1 VRGTGS
7 APRTR
12 LGRSDPHDHD
22 GSRPLFLF
30 DEVLPV
36 NTYDPADLTV
46 YVHLAGP
53 AHDRSSRVGG
63 GTTGT
68 PLPAQYANQSPR
80 TRLPRR
86 PARSGSRQAG
96 AAPSGA

>member
-1 VRGTGS
+1 M
-7 APRTR
+7 
-12 LGRSDPHDHD
+12 
-22 GSRPLFLF
+22 
-30 DEVLPV
+30 

-53 AHDRSSRVGG
+53 AHARSSPASV
-63 GTTGT
+63 GTTCT

-86 PARSGSRQAG
+86 PARTGSGQAA

>member
-1 VRGTGS
+1 M
-7 APRTR
+7 
-12 LGRSDPHDHD
+12 
-22 GSRPLFLF
+22 
-30 DEVLPV
+30 
-36 NTYDPADLTV
+36 NTYDPADRTV

-53 AHDRSSRVGG
+53 AHDRSSPVDG
-63 GTTGT
+63 GTTCT

-86 PARSGSRQAG
+86 PARLGSGQAG

>member
-1 VRGTGS
+1 MEER
-7 APRTR
+7 
-12 LGRSDPHDHD
+12 PHDHD
-22 GSRPLFLF
+22 GPRPPIPA
-30 DEVLPV
+30 DEVGLPV

-53 AHDRSSRVGG
+53 VYGRSSPVDG
-63 GTTGT
+63 GTTCT

-80 TRLPRR
+80 TRLLRR
-86 PARSGSRQAG
+86 PARPGTGQAG

>member
-1 VRGTGS
+1 
-7 APRTR
+7 
-12 LGRSDPHDHD
+12 
-22 GSRPLFLF
+22 
-30 DEVLPV
+30 V

-53 AHDRSSRVGG
+53 ARDRSSRVGG
-63 GTTGT
+63 GTTCT

-86 PARSGSRQAG
+86 PARPGTGRAG